1 MKRFGIFT
9 IAVMFLFGSVL
20 YAADINSVKVAKAE
34 VDESNIIIPIELTNT
49 VPMAALDLPL
59 TFSEGV
65 TLQEVIFEGTDSEDF
80 DFRYANIDNAN
91 RTVIIGLIP
100 MVYGEKADLE
110 VGNHVIAMLKF
121 SVDNQNVEG
130 IEINTTTTDK
140 PSHDLMLVYTEE
152 VNGGHETRHLVPEFN
167 PVNADIPPSI
177 DPMVPERF
185 ELCQNSPNPFNPITR
200 IDYSLPVATHV
211 RLNVYNVLGQNVRTL
226 VDEFQGAD
234 YHSVIWDGCN
244 NDGASVASGV
254 YFYRIDAGEMSVTKK
269 MMMLK

>member
-20 YAADINSVKVAKAE
+20 YAADINSVKAAKAE
-34 VDESNIIIPIELTNT
+34 VDESNITIPIELTND

-65 TLQEVIFEGTDSEDF
+65 TLQEVIFEGTRSEDF

-110 VGNHVIAMLKF
+110 PGSGVIAKLVF
-121 SVDNQNVEG
+121 TIDDQNVRG

-152 VNGGHETRHLVPEFN
+152 INGGHETRHLVPEFN
-167 PVNADIPPSI
+167 PVNADIPPI
-177 DPMVPERF
+177 EFMVPERF
-185 ELCQNSPNPFNPITR
+185 ELNQNSPNPFNPITR
-200 IDYSLPVATHV
+200 IDYALPTATHV
-211 RLNVYNVLGQNVRTL
+211 KLNIYNVLGQNVRTL
-226 VDEFQGAD
+226 VDEFQSAD
-234 YHSVIWDGCN
+234 YHSVIWDGRN
-244 NDGASVASGV
+244 NGGVPVASGV